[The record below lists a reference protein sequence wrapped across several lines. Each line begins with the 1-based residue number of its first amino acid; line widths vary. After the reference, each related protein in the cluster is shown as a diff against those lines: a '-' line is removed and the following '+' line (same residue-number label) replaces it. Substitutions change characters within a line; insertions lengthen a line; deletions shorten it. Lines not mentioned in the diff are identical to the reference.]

1 MPAGSLRRDG
11 TMNKIILKAQDLDG
25 FLTKEDGELLSRM
38 DDLYARAMLAYQDL
52 DASATGIATETG
64 IASATGGGR
73 SAIEATLIDLYTTMG
88 NLMHELCKKEPRIQV
103 YSFSTPQENH
113 GEASRLIAKLRD
125 IGTGRQE
132 FVYYT
137 QRAFELLFNQA
148 FGAVNQRKNHLIV
161 KTPVNNPVQNYAV
174 HKIPD
179 MDAQL
184 ADTVM
189 CVMLR
194 GALLPS
200 MIVSK
205 EIQEYSS
212 SGYLTPFALFKIKR
226 DDTKREN
233 TMEYILDLDRSYF
246 RLEELDGRNLVFAD
260 PMNATGGSLV
270 TVVKFLLDQGVR
282 PKSVRFLNVISAL
295 KGSLRIVRAIENV
308 TMHTLWMD
316 PVLNERAY
324 IMPGLGDA
332 GDRINGVDEEDSP
345 RDMLR
350 LVADY
355 GTNITGLY
363 RSQLRVIEQTVLH
376 GRG

>member
-1 MPAGSLRRDG
+1 MS
-11 TMNKIILKAQDLDG
+11 KIILKARDLDG
-25 FLTKEDGELLSRM
+25 YLSASDNDYLSRM
-38 DDLYARAMLAYQDL
+38 DSLYRQAMVSFNIL
-52 DASATGIATETG
+52 ST
-64 IASATGGGR
+64 SR
-73 SAIEATLIDLYTTMG
+73 SDFELKREEDSLIDLYNTMG
-88 NLMHELCKKEPRIQV
+88 ALMQELCAAEPRIQV
-103 YSFSTPQENH
+103 YSFTTPQENH

-125 IGTGRQE
+125 ASTGRQE

-137 QRAFELLFNQA
+137 QRAFELLFNLTFA
-148 FGAVNQRKNHLIV
+148 GVGRPKKNYLIV
-161 KTPVNNPVQNYAV
+161 KTPVGIPVQNYAV

-179 MDAQL
+179 LDDQL

-200 MIVSK
+200 MIISK

-226 DDTKREN
+226 DDSKSEN

-246 RLEELDGRNLVFAD
+246 KLEELDGKNLVFAD

-270 TVVKFLLDQGVR
+270 TIVKYLLEQGVK
-282 PKSVRFLNVISAL
+282 PKSIKFLNVISAL

-308 TMHTLWMD
+308 TVYTLWMD

-332 GDRINGVDEEDSP
+332 GDRINGMDEENDP

-363 RSQLRVIEQTVLH
+363 RSQLRVIEQTVLQH
-376 GRG
+376 

>member
-1 MPAGSLRRDG
+1 
-11 TMNKIILKAQDLDG
+11 MNKIILKAQDLDG